1 MRRIDVAEIVFM
13 NPIKVNRESRNGF
26 RKGRQVHNSTL
37 EMTITWIPELTG
49 VLLESQ
55 DVNRPELNDV
65 CFASYNNVLTMRFA
79 DDLLKLDETTPHQST
94 VKPRRKAKHGQV
106 EG

>member
-79 DDLLKLDETTPHQST
+79 DDALSLDETTQNQSI